1 MKTSCVEESNS
12 LKFENLKLKFE
23 LESSQNNF
31 IETKCNAP
39 IPGRGPARH
48 RASVPLRSPERNR
61 RDTDVS
67 LRHRIGKDDLCNT
80 NMSRQN
86 KNLTTTHTHYKRN
99 AKGRITKSNYKDKC
113 WIQVLRTKDNKY
125 KRLS

>member
-1 MKTSCVEESNS
+1 MPWSPK
-12 LKFENLKLKFE
+12 
-23 LESSQNNF
+23 
-31 IETKCNAP
+31 
-39 IPGRGPARH
+39 RGPARH
-48 RASVPLRSPERNR
+48 DASVLLRSPERNH

-99 AKGRITKSNYKDKC
+99 AKGRITKSNYDKRITKTSTGYKYEEQKD
-113 WIQVLRTKDNKY
+113 
-125 KRLS
+125 